1 MVWFFISIFSMLIT
15 LILRKLGT
23 YVISLVEEPQT
34 LDPVIELTALEI
46 TSTSFTIAWK
56 LSQGDVGNGD
66 TLYCHIDVTDM
77 EGRRVEHH
85 SKVNCTVPN
94 FRVLTL
100 TPDHVYK
107 VAIGAVLREEVAPSV
122 TIFVKTGPTAS
133 PTASPTP
140 SPTASP
146 TASPTPSPKCTYVY
160 IHMSVL
166 VSIPWSPAHLAGSL
180 LQTLAVLLDYH
191 LVNIIIMHNG
201 QVLSILP
208 LIKYSIKM
216 SGNIISFFRLQC
228 LRSSQTV

>member
-15 LILRKLGT
+15 LILRKLAT

-56 LSQGDVGNGD
+56 RSQGDVGNGD

-122 TIFVKTGPTAS
+122 TIFVKTGPKA
-133 PTASPTP
+133 
-140 SPTASP
+140 
-146 TASPTPSPKCTYVY
+146 SPKCTYVY

-180 LQTLAVLLDYH
+180 LQTLAVLLDHH
-191 LVNIIIMHNG
+191 LVNIIIMHNE

-228 LRSSQTV
+228 L